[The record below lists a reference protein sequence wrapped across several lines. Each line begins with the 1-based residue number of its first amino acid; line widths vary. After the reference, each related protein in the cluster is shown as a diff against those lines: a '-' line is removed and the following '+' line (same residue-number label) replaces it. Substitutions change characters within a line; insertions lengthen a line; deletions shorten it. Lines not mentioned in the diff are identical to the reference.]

1 MKLRIAPIF
10 LTLAVLLSL
19 SSCIIT
25 SRDINVEITCDQFN
39 ENHDALHHMMNEF
52 QVEIND
58 KIRVKLCSNPT
69 TGFQWEYEMSDEN
82 VLNEEDHDFE
92 EPRGDILGA
101 PGIEVWTFEAVAK
114 GTTVVGLAYSQPW
127 EDGEKEKWTY
137 TMTVTVE

>member
-10 LTLAVLLSL
+10 LTLVALLSL

-39 ENHDALHHMMNEF
+39 ENHHTRNEF
-52 QVEIND
+52 QVEIGD

-69 TGFQWEYEMSDEN
+69 TGFLWEYEMSGEN

-92 EPRGDILGA
+92 EPQGDVPGA
-101 PGIEVWTFEAVAK
+101 AGMEVWTFEAVGK
-114 GTTVVGLAYSQPW
+114 GTTEVRLTYSQPW
-127 EDGEKEKWTY
+127 EGGEKEVWTY
-137 TMTVTVE
+137 TITATVK

>member
-1 MKLRIAPIF
+1 MKLRIAPIS
-10 LTLAVLLSL
+10 LTLAVLLLL

-39 ENHDALHHMMNEF
+39 ENHHTRNEF
-52 QVEIND
+52 QVEIGD

-69 TGFQWEYEMSDEN
+69 TGFQWEYEMSGEN

-92 EPRGDILGA
+92 EPKSDVPGA
-101 PGIEVWTFEAVAK
+101 SGIEAWTFEAVEK
-114 GTTVVGLAYSQPW
+114 GTAEVRLAYNQPW
-127 EDGEKEKWTY
+127 EGGEKEEWTY